1 MPSKSAVHEL
11 GRLRDRGN
19 PSAIG
24 HDTRWTFPPS
34 VDASSSVSRMAERAR
49 RRRGSAVGNP
59 VIFAPVVE
67 PAKQIV
73 VDTANALGISQAA
86 ALEVILL
93 AMPLDRD
100 GVPAFVDRGRFQRN
114 EELPIPAA

>member
-1 MPSKSAVHEL
+1 M
-11 GRLRDRGN
+11 
-19 PSAIG
+19 IG
-24 HDTRWTFPPS
+24 SDTRRGYRSGDGASPS
-34 VDASSSVSRMAERAR
+34 VTRMAERAR

-73 VDTANALGISQAA
+73 VDTADALGISQAA

-100 GVPAFVDRGRFQRN
+100 GVPAFVDRGRFHRN

>member
-1 MPSKSAVHEL
+1 MT
-11 GRLRDRGN
+11 GR
-19 PSAIG
+19 
-24 HDTRWTFPPS
+24 DTRAGSTTEHDASPS
-34 VDASSSVSRMAERAR
+34 VNRMAERAR

-73 VDTANALGISQAA
+73 VDTADALGISQAA

>member
-1 MPSKSAVHEL
+1 MVSVTTRRDTPQPSPPQCITS
-11 GRLRDRGN
+11 
-19 PSAIG
+19 
-24 HDTRWTFPPS
+24 PS
-34 VDASSSVSRMAERAR
+34 VIRMAERAR

-73 VDTANALGISQAA
+73 IDTADALGISQAA
-86 ALEVILL
+86 ALEAILL
-93 AMPLDRD
+93 ALPLDHD
-100 GVPAFVDRGRFQRN
+100 GVPAFVDRTRFQKN

>member
-1 MPSKSAVHEL
+1 MTAAHDTPS
-11 GRLRDRGN
+11 
-19 PSAIG
+19 PSAAPRI
-24 HDTRWTFPPS
+24 PSPS
-34 VDASSSVSRMAERAR
+34 VNPMAERAR

-73 VDTANALGISQAA
+73 IDTADALGISQAA
-86 ALEVILL
+86 ALEAILL
-93 AMPLDRD
+93 ALPLDHN
-100 GVPAFVDRGRFQRN
+100 GVPAFVDRTRFQKN

>member
-1 MPSKSAVHEL
+1 M
-11 GRLRDRGN
+11 
-19 PSAIG
+19 IG
-24 HDTRWTFPPS
+24 SDTRRGYRSTDGASPS
-34 VDASSSVSRMAERAR
+34 VTRMAERAR

-59 VIFAPVVE
+59 VLFAPVVE

-73 VDTANALGISQAA
+73 VDTADALGISQAA

-100 GVPAFVDRGRFQRN
+100 GVPAFVDRGRFHRN

>member
-1 MPSKSAVHEL
+1 MNGRDTLVNSA
-11 GRLRDRGN
+11 GK
-19 PSAIG
+19 
-24 HDTRWTFPPS
+24 HDASPS
-34 VDASSSVSRMAERAR
+34 VKRMAERAR

-73 VDTANALGISQAA
+73 VDTADALGISQAA

>member
-1 MPSKSAVHEL
+1 MTAA
-11 GRLRDRGN
+11 D
-19 PSAIG
+19 
-24 HDTRWTFPPS
+24 DTPRPFMAWRTTSPS
-34 VDASSSVSRMAERAR
+34 VTRMAERAR

-73 VDTANALGISQAA
+73 IDTADALGISQAA
-86 ALEVILL
+86 ALEAILL
-93 AMPLDRD
+93 ALPLDRD
-100 GVPAFVDRGRFQRN
+100 GVPAFVDRTRFQKN

>member
-1 MPSKSAVHEL
+1 
-11 GRLRDRGN
+11 
-19 PSAIG
+19 
-24 HDTRWTFPPS
+24 
-34 VDASSSVSRMAERAR
+34 MAERAR

-73 VDTANALGISQAA
+73 IDTADALGISQAA
-86 ALEVILL
+86 ALEAILL
-93 AMPLDRD
+93 ALPLDRD
-100 GVPAFVDRGRFQRN
+100 GVPAFVDRTRFQKN